1 MITSGDNEE
10 LVPMINATNF
20 FITSKEKLQFL
31 NEYTTI
37 EDLKRHYMKTKN
49 RIWI

>member
-20 FITSKEKLQFL
+20 EDEVVTIFASAFSNYIALLLLALSRCKINIKL
-31 NEYTTI
+31 I
-37 EDLKRHYMKTKN
+37 
-49 RIWI
+49 